1 MGGKVQ
7 KPYAESETLEQDTRV
22 NTLLNQYS
30 CCLHS
35 LEKESRENANA
46 NRSPSAPLAGQ
57 TPPLGQQRVRL
68 RFQRPAK

>member
-1 MGGKVQ
+1 MGAKVQ

-22 NTLLNQYS
+22 NTILNRYS

-35 LEKESRENANA
+35 LEKESKENANA
-46 NRSPSAPLAGQ
+46 NREIAETPAG
-57 TPPLGQQRVRL
+57 TRRSQRGAHL

>member
-46 NRSPSAPLAGQ
+46 NREIAE
-57 TPPLGQQRVRL
+57 TPAATRRSQQRVRL